1 MGFFM
6 WLAIDV
12 GYFDNKALAV
22 GIVFEEVDSQKPIK
36 IYTTI
41 IDDIAP
47 YEPGAF
53 YKRELPCTLALFKT
67 ILEPITT
74 IVIDGYVHLGADQK
88 DGLGMHLYKQVH
100 LPVIGVAKNYF
111 KETPQECELYRG
123 ISQKP
128 IYVTAVGY
136 TQNQAKIMI
145 QKMYGKNRIPDLL
158 KLADRYSRDQSL
170 CF

>member
-1 MGFFM
+1 M
-6 WLAIDV
+6 
-12 GYFDNKALAV
+12 
-22 GIVFEEVDSQKPIK
+22 FE
-36 IYTTI
+36 
-41 IDDIAP
+41 
-47 YEPGAF
+47 
-53 YKRELPCTLALFKT
+53 T

-74 IVIDGYVHLGADQK
+74 VVVDGYVHLGADQK
-88 DGLGMHLYKQVH
+88 DGLGMYLHKQVH

-111 KETPQECELYRG
+111 KETPKECELYRG
-123 ISQKP
+123 TSQKP

-136 TQNQAKIMI
+136 PQNQAKIMI